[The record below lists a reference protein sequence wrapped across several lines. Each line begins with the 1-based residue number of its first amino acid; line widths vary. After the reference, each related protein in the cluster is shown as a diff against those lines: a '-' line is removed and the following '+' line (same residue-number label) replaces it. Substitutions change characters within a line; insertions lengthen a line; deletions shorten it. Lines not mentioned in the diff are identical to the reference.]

1 MWIFGEAFVRN
12 SGHCPTWWHVTF
24 MGWAFLTEQPSAV
37 FYWAAFSFKEQRLLS
52 SPFTQRE
59 LGGGGHR
66 FKQIW
71 FNLRLQEVQK
81 CVSIQVSFILCFTPF
96 QRNVS
101 FKILILATSVPIL
114 WFPQLHI
121 EMVSAWF
128 HSSFWRTTALPH
140 SHQFLIFIM
149 RRREGWC
156 NLFLSGY
163 IWVPPLFTPLIREP
177 P

>member
-1 MWIFGEAFVRN
+1 MSHLWDGRFWLSSQVLYFTELLFHLRN
-12 SGHCPTWWHVTF
+12 KG
-24 MGWAFLTEQPSAV
+24 FLV
-37 FYWAAFSFKEQRLLS
+37 LLS
-52 SPFTQRE
+52 HRE
-59 LGGGGHR
+59 NWVGGGHR